1 MIGNKW
7 NYPIRSNESNRHQV
21 DLALAPPHYSQLSQR
36 NKSKSNPFS
45 LADITKVVKSVD
57 YRDSQLYKTD
67 SNHRHQMVKDNE
79 SLKNAVYRPQSI
91 DMPSLVSM
99 EILESQGISSKN
111 EDQKDVT
118 LRVAEMNRILKEAEK
133 YLNNCK
139 IDTPSAKED
148 KTFAFENIPTNSDQ
162 RNNIKSK
169 MLPILN

>member
-1 MIGNKW
+1 MGHG
-7 NYPIRSNESNRHQV
+7 SEGNRHQV

-67 SNHRHQMVKDNE
+67 SSHQMSKDIE
-79 SLKNAVYRPQSI
+79 SLQFAANRPQSI

-118 LRVAEMNRILKEAEK
+118 MRVAEMNRILKEAER
-133 YLNNCK
+133 YLNECK
-139 IDTPSAKED
+139 TDAHNETN
-148 KTFAFENIPTNSDQ
+148 FAFERIPSEYEQLGKT
-162 RNNIKSK
+162 KSK
-169 MLPILN
+169 NICSQK